1 MNSVW
6 AILVAGGTGTR
17 FGAQVP
23 KQFLPLAGRKVLDY
37 ALELFA
43 TSPLFEGVV
52 LVLPQDFVSEWKS
65 QLQNGPWPRVR
76 VTAGGLTRQKSVQ
89 KGLQLVDGHAE
100 WILIHDVA
108 RPLVTE
114 EILRRTLAGVQET
127 GAAVTAVPVADTL
140 KKSDE
145 RQYVQ
150 KTVSRERLYQIQT
163 PQAFSKSLL
172 DEALEWAEAK
182 GLDATDEAGLV
193 ESMGHKVRLVEGSV
207 TNFKITRAED
217 LEMAA
222 ALLEKRKSAMSQEFR
237 IGEGYDVHAF
247 VPGRDLILGGVK
259 VPFEQGLQ
267 GHSDADA
274 LLHAICDAM
283 LGAAAEGDLGK
294 HFPDT
299 DPQFKGVS
307 SRVLLAEVARRVQ
320 NKGFTVANVDA
331 TVVCQRPKLAPH
343 IPEMREIIA
352 AALGV
357 PVDRVSVKATTE
369 EGLGFTG
376 TMQGLAARAVVL
388 LQKRGSP
395 P

>member
-23 KQFLPLAGRKVLDY
+23 KQFLPLAGRQVLEY

-43 TSPLFEGVV
+43 ASPLFEGVV
-52 LVLPQDFVSEWKS
+52 LVLPQDFVSEWKAR
-65 QLQNGPWPRVR
+65 LQQGPWSRVR

-150 KTVSRERLYQIQT
+150 KTVSRDRLYQIQT

-182 GLDATDEAGLV
+182 GMDATDEAGLV
-193 ESMGHKVRLVEGSV
+193 EGMGHKVRLVEGSV
-207 TNFKITRAED
+207 ANFKITRAED

-352 AALGV
+352 AALGI